1 VLPFFGTF
9 MLRSAAMKRS
19 KFTTREGLVMLLGVT
34 LVLIVMLWLMLSG
47 IVHIN
52 Y

>member
-1 VLPFFGTF
+1 
-9 MLRSAAMKRS
+9 
-19 KFTTREGLVMLLGVT
+19 MLLGVT

-52 Y
+52 LGLIHFRSDSSLFQAKPAVLSASRHRQE